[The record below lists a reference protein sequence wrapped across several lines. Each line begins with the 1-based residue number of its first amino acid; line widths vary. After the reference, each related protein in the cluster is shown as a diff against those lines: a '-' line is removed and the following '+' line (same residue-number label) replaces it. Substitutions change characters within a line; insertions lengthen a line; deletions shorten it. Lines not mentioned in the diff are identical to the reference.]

1 MLNLIKHSITF
12 PRPHRYYGVN
22 DPVAEKLL
30 RQSNE
35 LPKLTPP
42 DDKGITSLYVGG
54 LSFEVTERDLRFV
67 YRVTL

>member
-1 MLNLIKHSITF
+1 MENFLFFLF
-12 PRPHRYYGVN
+12 RYYGVN

-30 RQSNE
+30 RQTNE

-54 LSFEVTERDLRFV
+54 LSNEISERDLRWV
-67 YRVTL
+67 WSMAGSN